1 MIGLRV
7 LETKLNYLMCMDI
20 AGLDKFDFHDLSRK
34 LSNKYVS
41 CGRKNGDIIM
51 KDLLDKLSSYNI
63 FNNLLPGI
71 VFVAFAEMFLG
82 RSFVQENLVVGV
94 FLYYFIG
101 LVIGRI
107 GSLVFEPLLKKASFL
122 KFADYKDFVAASKT
136 DAKLEVLSEVNNMYR
151 TFVALFATL
160 LIARLYEAV
169 ETVLPVLKQV
179 SSFLAVIAVTALFL
193 ISYRKQTSYITKRVE
208 ANKEVNP

>member
-1 MIGLRV
+1 
-7 LETKLNYLMCMDI
+7 
-20 AGLDKFDFHDLSRK
+20 
-34 LSNKYVS
+34 
-41 CGRKNGDIIM
+41 M

-71 VFVAFAEMFLG
+71 VFVAFAEVFLR
-82 RSFVQENLVVGV
+82 RSFIQEDLVLGV

-107 GSLVFEPLLKKASFL
+107 GSLIFEPLLKKASFL
-122 KFADYKDFVAASKT
+122 KFANYKDFVSASKT

-160 LIARLYEAV
+160 LIARLYEGIEAA
-169 ETVLPVLKQV
+169 LPVLKHV
-179 SSFLAVIAVTALFL
+179 TPFLAVVAVTALFL
-193 ISYRKQTSYITKRVE
+193 ISYRKQTTYITKRVE
-208 ANKEVNP
+208 ANKEANS

>member
-1 MIGLRV
+1 
-7 LETKLNYLMCMDI
+7 
-20 AGLDKFDFHDLSRK
+20 
-34 LSNKYVS
+34 
-41 CGRKNGDIIM
+41 M

-71 VFVAFAEMFLG
+71 VFVAFAEMFLR

-107 GSLVFEPLLKKASFL
+107 GSLVFEPLLKMVSFL
-122 KFADYKDFVAASKT
+122 KFSNYNDFVSASKT

-169 ETVLPVLKQV
+169 EIVLPVLKQA
-179 SSFLAVIAVTALFL
+179 SPFIAIVAITVLFL

-208 ANKEVNP
+208 ANKEVSP

>member
-1 MIGLRV
+1 
-7 LETKLNYLMCMDI
+7 
-20 AGLDKFDFHDLSRK
+20 
-34 LSNKYVS
+34 
-41 CGRKNGDIIM
+41 
-51 KDLLDKLSSYNI
+51 
-63 FNNLLPGI
+63 
-71 VFVAFAEMFLG
+71 MFL
-82 RSFVQENLVVGV
+82 RYSFVQENLVVGV

-122 KFADYKDFVAASKT
+122 KFADYKDFVSASKT

-160 LIARLYEAV
+160 LFARLYEAV
-169 ETVLPVLKQV
+169 ETVLPVLKQA
-179 SSFLAVIAVTALFL
+179 SPFLSIVAITVLFL

-208 ANKEVNP
+208 ANKEVSP

>member
-1 MIGLRV
+1 
-7 LETKLNYLMCMDI
+7 
-20 AGLDKFDFHDLSRK
+20 
-34 LSNKYVS
+34 
-41 CGRKNGDIIM
+41 M

-122 KFADYKDFVAASKT
+122 KFSDYKDFVAASKT
-136 DAKLEVLSEVNNMYR
+136 DAKLEVLSEANNMYR

-179 SSFLAVIAVTALFL
+179 SPFLAVIAVTALFL

>member
-1 MIGLRV
+1 
-7 LETKLNYLMCMDI
+7 
-20 AGLDKFDFHDLSRK
+20 
-34 LSNKYVS
+34 
-41 CGRKNGDIIM
+41 M

-71 VFVAFAEMFLG
+71 VFVAFAEMFLR

-122 KFADYKDFVAASKT
+122 KFANYKDFVAASKT

-151 TFVALFATL
+151 TFVAMFATL
-160 LIARLYEAV
+160 LIARLYETL
-169 ETVLPVLKQV
+169 ETVLPVLKQA
-179 SSFLAVIAVTALFL
+179 SSFVAVIAITALFL